1 MSVEPGEEIVLRK
14 FIYAFNFED
23 STVSNKFSFIFYL
36 IASQVS
42 VSDELLAGLIDGK
55 SLWQFL
61 SSQVYREW
69 VSSVVW
75 EMNLSDLDSI
85 ISQEVVPDELKVLA
99 WGEESKHFSIIIQEL
114 FNLSNSSSTE
124 LLL

>member
-1 MSVEPGEEIVLRK
+1 MSWHLDNNCISWFWLLDVTHGQVSVEPGEEIVLRK

-61 SSQVYREW
+61 SSQVYRE
-69 VSSVVW
+69 
-75 EMNLSDLDSI
+75 
-85 ISQEVVPDELKVLA
+85 
-99 WGEESKHFSIIIQEL
+99 
-114 FNLSNSSSTE
+114 
-124 LLL
+124 